1 MGFTRIQ
8 TTPKCI
14 EMITFIPL
22 KDSGLIIKTPFRR
35 REDVETNEDK
45 EVAFVRTQL
54 QEIEIIRFMDLRKGT
69 LAVKAIFSPKWD
81 VEVKAAEGVHQI
93 RNQNRS
99 ERVVKAVKPPV
110 LSMIR
115 MQAVEG
121 IHQNQNQN
129 RSQRVVK
136 EVGAGVAISRS
147 NIKLQ
152 ETFRRAISFQ
162 MLRITLS
169 SCKDNRT
176 NEREE
181 EEILMKI
188 RCIQHPRGS
197 LSAAQPRPPVL
208 SMIRMQGSSDKVNPA
223 NADRETAIGHETD
236 VVTEMLVK
244 LG

>member
-1 MGFTRIQ
+1 MQNDKMSEEMVVIAINRIKMRGTKLVEATTQGKEATQEQDRKGDPEVGLTRIQ

-45 EVAFVRTQL
+45 EVAFVRIQL
-54 QEIEIIRFMDLRKGT
+54 QEIEIIRFMHLRKGT

-81 VEVKAAEGVHQI
+81 VEVKAAEGVHQN

-115 MQAVEG
+115 MQAVAG

-136 EVGAGVAISRS
+136 E
-147 NIKLQ
+147 

-162 MLRITLS
+162 MLRIPLS

-188 RCIQHPRGS
+188 RCIQHP
-197 LSAAQPRPPVL
+197 
-208 SMIRMQGSSDKVNPA
+208 
-223 NADRETAIGHETD
+223 
-236 VVTEMLVK
+236 
-244 LG
+244 